1 MSIQSEINRI
11 KAGKEDIRA
20 AITEKGQSVPA
31 AAPLSSYGDK
41 IRAIQTGADTSDA
54 TAAAGDILSGKTAY
68 VKGKKV
74 TGTIAGRT
82 ASNLTASGAAV
93 TVPAGYYPSQVS
105 KSVATATQ
113 ATPSVSVSSE
123 GLITA
128 SATQGAGYVAAG
140 TKSATQ
146 QLTTQGAQT
155 ITPGIVEQTAVEAG
169 RYTTG
174 AVTVAGDANLLP
186 ENIKE
191 GVSIFGVEGSHKGGG
206 SLPAVGLVGKDSTV
220 SSCQI
225 MYVSSDGS
233 VKEDNAKDIDL
244 NPTRPIT
251 AYSDIFITASA
262 GTTKVIIKGEVGC
275 TVRTMYSGSGV
286 FSSAKAIVTPTENR
300 FAVIVST
307 EN

>member
-113 ATPSVSVSSE
+113 ATPSVSVSSG

-155 ITPGIVEQTAVEAG
+155 IVPGVVEQTAVEAG

-174 AVTVAGDANLLP
+174 VVTVAGDANLVP
-186 ENIKE
+186 ENIKS
-191 GVSIFGVEGSHKGGG
+191 GVSIFGVVGNHGDGSADVTVNVANDVSCEVNYFNGSDFSTTTGSSFTTKGAMMVTAKRSRGNQIITKDPVFTVSG
-206 SLPAVGLVGKDSTV
+206 AAFLYITGVATLNGEKKILCAPIDSTV
-220 SSCQI
+220 
-225 MYVSSDGS
+225 
-233 VKEDNAKDIDL
+233 
-244 NPTRPIT
+244 TIT
-251 AYSDIFITASA
+251 IT
-262 GTTKVIIKGEVGC
+262 
-275 TVRTMYSGSGV
+275 
-286 FSSAKAIVTPTENR
+286 
-300 FAVIVST
+300 
-307 EN
+307 